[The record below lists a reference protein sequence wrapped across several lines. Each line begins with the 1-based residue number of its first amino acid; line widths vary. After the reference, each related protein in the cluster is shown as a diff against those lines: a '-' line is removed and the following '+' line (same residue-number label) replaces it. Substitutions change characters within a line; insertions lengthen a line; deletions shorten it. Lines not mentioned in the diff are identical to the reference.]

1 GARRCHPSA
10 LRRGRAARKG
20 IKYSTPVVMPPGIFL
35 PCGGA
40 ASVLYLLHLRKGAI
54 IMSVLAQL
62 AVIFLV
68 CLISEG
74 ICALLP
80 IAFPAAVMAM
90 VLLLLL
96 LFGRAFKPEQLRES
110 SDFLLDHMAF
120 FFVPGCVSLIKY

>member
-1 GARRCHPSA
+1 
-10 LRRGRAARKG
+10 
-20 IKYSTPVVMPPGIFL
+20 
-35 PCGGA
+35 
-40 ASVLYLLHLRKGAI
+40 
-54 IMSVLAQL
+54 MSVLAQL

-68 CLISEG
+68 CLISEV

-80 IAFPAAVMAM
+80 IAFHAAVMAM

-120 FFVPGCVSLIKY
+120 FFVPAGVSIINYLDLLKSSLLPILVICVASTFITFAVTAWSIRLTMRLMNRRKGS

>member
-1 GARRCHPSA
+1 
-10 LRRGRAARKG
+10 
-20 IKYSTPVVMPPGIFL
+20 
-35 PCGGA
+35 
-40 ASVLYLLHLRKGAI
+40 
-54 IMSVLAQL
+54 MSVLAQL

-96 LFGRAFKPEQLRES
+96 LFGRTLKPAQLRES

-120 FFVPGCVSLIKY
+120 FFVPGCVSLIKYWDVMAANLLPILVIILVTTPLVFFLTGYAVQLTLRLMTRKEETKQ